1 MSKLRL
7 LFIGI
12 QLVITVTITI
22 IFMYIFKKDIRKVR
36 IIWGK
41 IQLKLLGIK
50 LEIIGQ
56 IDNDAD
62 MMIMN
67 HQSLIDIIIFEAIIP
82 RNTAWVAKKEIANI
96 PWFGKVLTVPDMIII
111 QRESKSSLVK
121 LIKDSKN
128 RLDDN
133 RPLAIF
139 PEGTRTDGKKLRKF
153 KAGAKIVANK
163 YNLKVQPFVI
173 INSNKLMQK
182 SGTVKIICLDTVQA
196 SKTSSWYEDTEIL
209 MSNTLKDELK

>member
-1 MSKLRL
+1 
-7 LFIGI
+7 
-12 QLVITVTITI
+12 
-22 IFMYIFKKDIRKVR
+22 
-36 IIWGK
+36 
-41 IQLKLLGIK
+41 
-50 LEIIGQ
+50 
-56 IDNDAD
+56 
-62 MMIMN
+62 
-67 HQSLIDIIIFEAIIP
+67 
-82 RNTAWVAKKEIANI
+82 
-96 PWFGKVLTVPDMIII
+96 MIII